1 MRRTAALAGTLLAV
15 GLPTSAA
22 ADDVPDAARPHI
34 GFAEQA
40 AGGDAARGLLS
51 GEIDDFDGVQ
61 SLWVAMRAST
71 RSRDGFCRWWSL
83 RLGRLPWKSSSC
95 HSPEWMPARVTRTD
109 TGFSWR
115 VHLRGHPPRGRYIVI
130 FRAVDGSG
138 SVQRA
143 LPDGRRRVGIEVQ
156 R

>member
-1 MRRTAALAGTLLAV
+1 MRHAAALAGTLLAAV
-15 GLPTSAA
+15 LPASAA
-22 ADDVPDAARPHI
+22 AGGVPGTASPHI

-71 RSRDGFCRWWSL
+71 RGGDGFCRWWSL
-83 RLGRLPWKSSSC
+83 RLGRLTWKSSPC
-95 HSPEWMPARVTRTD
+95 QSPEWMPARLTRTD
-109 TGFSWR
+109 TGFAWR
-115 VHLRGHPPRGRYIVI
+115 VRLRGHPPHGRYIVI

-138 SVQRA
+138 NVQRA
-143 LPDGRRRVGIEVQ
+143 LPDGRRRVGIDVA